1 MDITGLGAVADETAG
16 IELLESPAM
25 GEPLELAVNT
35 LGGSVRSWHLAKLQ
49 HRPGAGAT
57 GIYSVDVAF
66 ADRPDRTEYVCI
78 TSSNVPDC
86 GLSMVRLQNGG
97 INLTAWLYPADP
109 VLAGLPAAC
118 DPSAVAAAAFGGG
131 TADLQMINY
140 RPLRR
145 AVLTAVQGQSRVFI
159 KVVRPDRAQALLRRH
174 RMLIDAGIPAPEA
187 LPGPGE
193 GVAILREA
201 AGTPL
206 AQALMDDGALELDPQ
221 TLISLLHRL
230 PEDVLGLSSRPAWA
244 ERAADY
250 AKAAAAV
257 LPGEQD
263 RIFRLAE
270 RVRDLLST
278 TDAGPVVPTHGDFY
292 EANILVDRGRITGLL
307 DVDSLGPGHLVDD
320 LACFIGHLAVLPAVH
335 SAYVHVPEAMER
347 FLRAFD
353 TEVDPAGLRGRA
365 AGVALS
371 LVAGAKTAG
380 SSWEPDALQR
390 LQAAEELAAQADQ
403 LSAARR

>member
-35 LGGSVRSWHLAKLQ
+35 LGGSIRSWHLAKLQ

-221 TLISLLHRL
+221 TLISLLRRL
-230 PEDVLGLSSRPAWA
+230 PEDVLGLSRRPAWA

-270 RVRDLLST
+270 RVRGLLSM

-353 TEVDPAGLRGRA
+353 TEVDPAGLRARA

>member
-16 IELLESPAM
+16 IELLESAAM
-25 GEPLELAVNT
+25 EEPLELAVNS

-78 TSSNVPDC
+78 TSSNVPEC
-86 GLSMVRLQNGG
+86 GLPMVRLQNGG
-97 INLTAWLYPADP
+97 INLTAWLYPGDP

-131 TADLQMINY
+131 TADLTMVNY

-145 AVLTAVQGQSRVFI
+145 AVLTAVQGQNRVFI
-159 KVVRPDRAQALLRRH
+159 KVVRPDRVQALLRRH
-174 RMLIDAGIPAPEA
+174 RMLIEAGIPAPEA

-193 GVAILREA
+193 GVAILRQA

-206 AQALMDDGALELDPQ
+206 AQALMDDGAQDLDPQ
-221 TLISLLHRL
+221 TLVSLLRRL
-230 PEDVLGLSSRPAWA
+230 PEDVLGLSRRSAWA

-270 RVRDLLST
+270 SVSNLLST
-278 TDAGPVVPTHGDFY
+278 TDAGPLVPTHGDFY
-292 EANILVDRGRITGLL
+292 EANILVDCGRITGLL

-335 SAYVHVPEAMER
+335 SGYVHVPEAMER

-371 LVAGAKTAG
+371 LIAGAKTAG
-380 SSWEPDALQR
+380 GSWEADALQR